1 MRRYFILGVF
11 LFFGRVALSQAIA
24 SSVVMGGDFNQVA
37 SASKR
42 GGNHTDAGFLQTYSS
57 NQIDGSQFYFP
68 DWKKGA
74 IITNSNNV
82 FDQDLLLVYDKV
94 RQELFIRQ
102 KDSSLILTGNKEEIK
117 SFTLKNEGNTFTFV
131 NSSLYSELKPEIFYQ
146 VLVSD
151 SARFTLLKYNN
162 TKFVKAD
169 KTDMMRQKEG
179 NVYDAFVD
187 DYTYYIVK
195 GKGAP
200 VLVQL
205 KTKAVRKVFTDMG
218 VNPDKYM
225 NDHYSPIDEDY
236 LVGMVTEL
244 NK

>member
-1 MRRYFILGVF
+1 MRRYFILGIF
-11 LFFGRVALSQAIA
+11 LFFGSVAFSQAVT
-24 SSVVMGGDFNQVA
+24 SSVVMGGDFNQIA
-37 SASKR
+37 SVSKR
-42 GGNHTDAGFLQTYSS
+42 AGNHTDAGFLQTYTS
-57 NQIDGSQFYFP
+57 NQIDGSQFFFP
-68 DWKKGA
+68 DWHKGE
-74 IITNSNNV
+74 IVTNNNNV
-82 FDQDLLLVYDKV
+82 FDQGLFLVYDKV

-102 KDSSLILTGNKEEIK
+102 KDSVIVLTGNKEDIK
-117 SFTLKNEGNTFTFV
+117 SFTLKNEGKEYHFV
-131 NSSLYSELKPEIFYQ
+131 NSSLYSDSKPEIFYQ

-169 KTDMMRQKEG
+169 KTDMMKQKEG

-187 DYTYYIVK
+187 EYTYYIVK
-195 GKGAP
+195 AKSAP

-225 NDHYSPIDEDY
+225 NGHYGPIDEDY
-236 LVGMVTEL
+236 LVGMVTES